1 MKLALLIDPD
11 DWNLRYNFACV
22 LLIHMNESDA
32 ALDLLGPVLE
42 SEAASYYLGHIR
54 VDPDFTRVR
63 DNQRFK
69 AMMAAAASRVAPPA
83 DAGRDRS
90 GENTVT

>member
-1 MKLALLIDPD
+1 MNLALLIDPD

-22 LLIHMNESDA
+22 LLIHMNEPDA

-42 SEAASYYLGHIR
+42 GEAASYYLGHIR

-63 DNQRFK
+63 DNPRFK
-69 AMMAAAASRVAPPA
+69 AMMAAAAARLARLA
-83 DAGRDRS
+83 DGTEAGPLAK
-90 GENTVT
+90 